1 MMNEIDVDLDL
12 GLNPFC
18 FETELKIETRKKNL
32 TVSRGTE
39 LIERKDSS
47 KSYFANIVHTQE
59 VDKEGFIKLYTS
71 QIKAY
76 FDLTKTAY
84 KVFFIFLRIY
94 QDAIGKDHFYLSC
107 KKAMSLAE
115 KIDHFVLSESI
126 FYRGIKELIEK
137 RIIAKT
143 NEKNW
148 YFINPAIVFNGDRA
162 RFVSEIIKKKEAIE
176 EQPENVVRNGGS
188 NNNVKG
194 KNKSIESVIEDVNNQ
209 EDIDSLIAR
218 LQAKKSQGTMM
229 SKSMDGCAA
238 TEEVTLLPPEEP
250 LDWDNI
256 QGDVS
261 FTKIM
266 LNKCIS
272 EKHENTDVGEQ
283 ENV

>member
-1 MMNEIDVDLDL
+1 MDEIEVDLDL

-18 FETELKIETRKKNL
+18 FETEIKIETRKKNL
-32 TVSRGTE
+32 TVLRGTE
-39 LIERKDSS
+39 LIERKDAS

-59 VDKEGFIKLYTS
+59 VDKEEFIKLYTS

-162 RFVSEIIKKKEAIE
+162 RFVSEIIKKKEVME
-176 EQPENVVRNGGS
+176 EQPESVASTDRIN
-188 NNNVKG
+188 
-194 KNKSIESVIEDVNNQ
+194 KNITEEDRSIESVIADVNEQ
-209 EDIDSLIAR
+209 EDIDLLIAR
-218 LQAKKSQGTMM
+218 LQAKKSQGAMM
-229 SKSMDGCAA
+229 SKRMGGCITIEAA
-238 TEEVTLLPPEEP
+238 TLLPPEEP

-256 QGDVS
+256 
-261 FTKIM
+261 
-266 LNKCIS
+266 
-272 EKHENTDVGEQ
+272 
-283 ENV
+283 

>member
-32 TVSRGTE
+32 TISRGTE
-39 LIERKDSS
+39 LFEKKNTG

-59 VDKEGFIKLYTS
+59 VDKEEFIKLYTS

-176 EQPENVVRNGGS
+176 EQMESAIS
-188 NNNVKG
+188 NDSGNRKVDDRDSK
-194 KNKSIESVIEDVNNQ
+194 IEEVIEKVSNQ
-209 EDIDSLIAR
+209 EDIDVLIAR
-218 LQAKKSQGTMM
+218 LQAKKSQGLVERESINEIPSVENT
-229 SKSMDGCAA
+229 SL
-238 TEEVTLLPPEEP
+238 VPPEEP

-256 QGDVS
+256 
-261 FTKIM
+261 
-266 LNKCIS
+266 
-272 EKHENTDVGEQ
+272 
-283 ENV
+283 

>member
-1 MMNEIDVDLDL
+1 MNEIDVDLDL

-39 LIERKDSS
+39 LFEKENTG

-59 VDKEGFIKLYTS
+59 VDKEEFIKLYTS

-176 EQPENVVRNGGS
+176 EQMESAIS
-188 NNNVKG
+188 NDSGNRKVDDRD
-194 KNKSIESVIEDVNNQ
+194 STIEEVIEKVSNQ
-209 EDIDSLIAR
+209 EDIDVLIAR
-218 LQAKKSQGTMM
+218 LQAKKSQGLVERESINEIPSVENT
-229 SKSMDGCAA
+229 SL
-238 TEEVTLLPPEEP
+238 VPPEEP

-256 QGDVS
+256 
-261 FTKIM
+261 
-266 LNKCIS
+266 
-272 EKHENTDVGEQ
+272 
-283 ENV
+283 

>member
-18 FETELKIETRKKNL
+18 FETELKVETRKKNL

-39 LIERKDSS
+39 LIERKDTG

-59 VDKEGFIKLYTS
+59 VDKEEFIKLYTS

-107 KKAMSLAE
+107 KKAISLAE

-162 RFVSEIIKKKEAIE
+162 RFVSEIVKKKEMME
-176 EQPENVVRNGGS
+176 EQHESISSTDRRNENIKEEDR
-188 NNNVKG
+188 
-194 KNKSIESVIEDVNNQ
+194 SIEPVIEDVNSQ
-209 EDIDSLIAR
+209 EDIDLLIAR
-218 LQAKKSQGTMM
+218 LQAKKHQGAMM
-229 SKSMDGCAA
+229 SKSMGGCIAVEAA
-238 TEEVTLLPPEEP
+238 TLLPPEEP

-256 QGDVS
+256 
-261 FTKIM
+261 
-266 LNKCIS
+266 
-272 EKHENTDVGEQ
+272 
-283 ENV
+283 

>member
-1 MMNEIDVDLDL
+1 MNEIDVDLDL

-39 LIERKDSS
+39 LIERKDTS

-59 VDKEGFIKLYTS
+59 VDKEEFIKLYTS

-162 RFVSEIIKKKEAIE
+162 RFVSEIIKKKEIME
-176 EQPENVVRNGGS
+176 EQPESIVGNGGA
-188 NNNVKG
+188 NRNVKG
-194 KNKSIESVIEDVNNQ
+194 KDKSIESVIDEVNNQ
-209 EDIDSLIAR
+209 EDIDLLIAR
-218 LQAKKSQGTMM
+218 LQAKKSQARMM
-229 SKSMDGCAA
+229 SKNIDGCVIA
-238 TEEVTLLPPEEP
+238 EGVTLLPPEES
-250 LDWDNI
+250 LDCDN
-256 QGDVS
+256 
-261 FTKIM
+261 F
-266 LNKCIS
+266 
-272 EKHENTDVGEQ
+272 
-283 ENV
+283 

>member
-1 MMNEIDVDLDL
+1 MMNEIVVDLDL

-18 FETELKIETRKKNL
+18 FDTELKIETRKKNL

-39 LIERKDSS
+39 LIEKKDTS

-59 VDKEGFIKLYTS
+59 VDKEEFIKLYTS

-162 RFVSEIIKKKEAIE
+162 RFVSEIIKKKEAME
-176 EQPENVVRNGGS
+176 EQPESVVSNDGS

-194 KNKSIESVIEDVNNQ
+194 KNKSIESVIEDVSSQ
-209 EDIDSLIAR
+209 EDIDALIVR
-218 LQAKKSQGTMM
+218 LQAKKSQGEMM
-229 SKSMDGCAA
+229 SKSMDGY
-238 TEEVTLLPPEEP
+238 TTLLPPEEP
-250 LDWDNI
+250 LDWHSI
-256 QGDVS
+256 
-261 FTKIM
+261 
-266 LNKCIS
+266 
-272 EKHENTDVGEQ
+272 
-283 ENV
+283 

>member
-1 MMNEIDVDLDL
+1 MNEIQVDLDL

-18 FETELKIETRKKNL
+18 FETELKIETRKRNL

-39 LIERKDSS
+39 LIERKDTS
-47 KSYFANIVHTQE
+47 KTYFANIVHTQE
-59 VDKEGFIKLYTS
+59 VDKEEFIKLYTS

-115 KIDHFVLSESI
+115 KIDHFALSESI

-162 RFVSEIIKKKEAIE
+162 RFVSEIIKKKEVME
-176 EQPENVVRNGGS
+176 EQPESVASTDRRN
-188 NNNVKG
+188 
-194 KNKSIESVIEDVNNQ
+194 KNFKEEDRSIESVIEDVNSQ
-209 EDIDSLIAR
+209 EDIDLLIAR
-218 LQAKKSQGTMM
+218 LQAKKHQGAMV
-229 SKSMDGCAA
+229 SKSMGGCI
-238 TEEVTLLPPEEP
+238 TVEVETLLPPEEP

-256 QGDVS
+256 
-261 FTKIM
+261 
-266 LNKCIS
+266 
-272 EKHENTDVGEQ
+272 
-283 ENV
+283 

>member
-1 MMNEIDVDLDL
+1 MNEIEVDLDL

-18 FETELKIETRKKNL
+18 FETEIKIETRKKNL

-39 LIERKDSS
+39 LIERKDTS

-59 VDKEGFIKLYTS
+59 VDKEEFIKLYTS

-126 FYRGIKELIEK
+126 FYRGVKELIEK

-162 RFVSEIIKKKEAIE
+162 RFVSEIIKKKEVME
-176 EQPENVVRNGGS
+176 EQPESVASTDRR
-188 NNNVKG
+188 
-194 KNKSIESVIEDVNNQ
+194 NKSIKEKGITIEAVIGDVNSQ
-209 EDIDSLIAR
+209 EDIDLLIAR
-218 LQAKKSQGTMM
+218 LQAKKYQKKMM
-229 SKSMDGCAA
+229 NKSTDRAIA
-238 TEEVTLLPPEEP
+238 TKGEMLLPPEES

-256 QGDVS
+256 QG
-261 FTKIM
+261 
-266 LNKCIS
+266 
-272 EKHENTDVGEQ
+272 
-283 ENV
+283 

>member
-1 MMNEIDVDLDL
+1 MNEIDVDLDL

-39 LIERKDSS
+39 LIEKKDTG

-59 VDKEGFIKLYTS
+59 VDKEEFIKLYTS

-162 RFVSEIIKKKEAIE
+162 RFVSEIIKKKEAME
-176 EQPENVVRNGGS
+176 EQAESIVVHDGGNS
-188 NNNVKG
+188 KLKD
-194 KNKSIESVIEDVNNQ
+194 KNRSIEAVMQEVNNQ
-209 EDIDSLIAR
+209 EDIDLLIAR
-218 LQAKKSQGTMM
+218 LQAKKSQGLV
-229 SKSMDGCAA
+229 KSESINEIPPVEN
-238 TEEVTLLPPEEP
+238 TSLVPPEEP

-256 QGDVS
+256 
-261 FTKIM
+261 
-266 LNKCIS
+266 
-272 EKHENTDVGEQ
+272 
-283 ENV
+283 

>member
-1 MMNEIDVDLDL
+1 MMNEMDVDLDL

-39 LIERKDSS
+39 LIERKDTS

-59 VDKEGFIKLYTS
+59 VDKEEFIKLYTS

-137 RIIAKT
+137 KIIAKT

-162 RFVSEIIKKKEAIE
+162 RFVSEIIKKKEAME
-176 EQPENVVRNGGS
+176 EQPESVVSNNGGNS
-188 NNNVKG
+188 KIKY
-194 KNKSIESVIEDVNNQ
+194 KNRSIEAVMQEVNNQ
-209 EDIDSLIAR
+209 EDIDLLIAR
-218 LQAKKSQGTMM
+218 LQVKKSQVSIMNKNM
-229 SKSMDGCAA
+229 SGCAA
-238 TEEVTLLPPEEP
+238 TEEATLLPPEEP

-256 QGDVS
+256 QGEDL
-261 FTKIM
+261 FTKM
-266 LNKCIS
+266 MFNKAINNMYDKSHIS
-272 EKHENTDVGEQ
+272 EQ
-283 ENV
+283 ENA

>member
-1 MMNEIDVDLDL
+1 MNEIDVDLDL

-39 LIERKDSS
+39 LIERKDTS

-59 VDKEGFIKLYTS
+59 VDKEEFIKLYTS

-162 RFVSEIIKKKEAIE
+162 RFVSEIIKKKEAME
-176 EQPENVVRNGGS
+176 EQPENVVS
-188 NNNVKG
+188 NDDSNRNVKG
-194 KNKSIESVIEDVNNQ
+194 KNRSIESVIEDVNSQ

-229 SKSMDGCAA
+229 SKYMDGDINAEG
-238 TEEVTLLPPEEP
+238 TTLLPPEEP
-250 LDWDNI
+250 LDWGNI
-256 QGDVS
+256 
-261 FTKIM
+261 
-266 LNKCIS
+266 
-272 EKHENTDVGEQ
+272 
-283 ENV
+283 

>member
-1 MMNEIDVDLDL
+1 MIKEMDVDLDL

-39 LIERKDSS
+39 LIERKDASR
-47 KSYFANIVHTQE
+47 SYFANIVHTQE
-59 VDKEGFIKLYTS
+59 VDKEEFIKLYTS

-162 RFVSEIIKKKEAIE
+162 RFVSEIRKKKETIE
-176 EQPENVVRNGGS
+176 IERDESVIDSRGNYTNHEGQLR
-188 NNNVKG
+188 
-194 KNKSIESVIEDVNNQ
+194 SIESVIENVNNQ
-209 EDIDSLIAR
+209 EDIDVLIAR
-218 LQAKKSQGTMM
+218 LQAKKSQGAIMI
-229 SKSMDGCAA
+229 KSVKEGISVDNVSLVA
-238 TEEVTLLPPEEP
+238 PEEP
-250 LDWDNI
+250 IDWDTI
-256 QGDVS
+256 
-261 FTKIM
+261 
-266 LNKCIS
+266 
-272 EKHENTDVGEQ
+272 
-283 ENV
+283 

>member
-39 LIERKDSS
+39 LIERKDTS

-59 VDKEGFIKLYTS
+59 VDKEEFIKLYTS

-162 RFVSEIIKKKEAIE
+162 RFVSEIIKKKEIME
-176 EQPENVVRNGGS
+176 EQPESIVGNGGA
-188 NNNVKG
+188 NRNVKG
-194 KNKSIESVIEDVNNQ
+194 KDKSIESVIDEVNNQ
-209 EDIDSLIAR
+209 EDIDLLIAR
-218 LQAKKSQGTMM
+218 LQAKKSQARMM
-229 SKSMDGCAA
+229 SKNIDGCVIA
-238 TEEVTLLPPEEP
+238 EGVTLLPPEES
-250 LDWDNI
+250 LDCDN
-256 QGDVS
+256 
-261 FTKIM
+261 F
-266 LNKCIS
+266 
-272 EKHENTDVGEQ
+272 
-283 ENV
+283 

>member
-1 MMNEIDVDLDL
+1 MNEIDVDLDL

-39 LIERKDSS
+39 LIEKKDTG

-59 VDKEGFIKLYTS
+59 VDKEEFIKLYTS

-162 RFVSEIIKKKEAIE
+162 RFVSEIIKKKEAME
-176 EQPENVVRNGGS
+176 EQPESIVVNGGGNS
-188 NNNVKG
+188 KFKD
-194 KNKSIESVIEDVNNQ
+194 KNRSIEAVMQEVNNQ
-209 EDIDSLIAR
+209 EDIDLLIAR
-218 LQAKKSQGTMM
+218 LQAKKSL
-229 SKSMDGCAA
+229 DW
-238 TEEVTLLPPEEP
+238 PPESP
-250 LDWDNI
+250 DN
-256 QGDVS
+256 QYH
-261 FTKIM
+261 
-266 LNKCIS
+266 LNK
-272 EKHENTDVGEQ
+272 
-283 ENV
+283 

>member
-1 MMNEIDVDLDL
+1 MNEIDVDLDL

-39 LIERKDSS
+39 LIEKKDTG

-59 VDKEGFIKLYTS
+59 VDKEEFIKLYTS

-162 RFVSEIIKKKEAIE
+162 RFVSEIIKKKEVME
-176 EQPENVVRNGGS
+176 EQPESIASPDRRN
-188 NNNVKG
+188 
-194 KNKSIESVIEDVNNQ
+194 KNIKEEDRSIESVIEDVSSQ
-209 EDIDSLIAR
+209 EDIDLLIAR
-218 LQAKKSQGTMM
+218 LQAKKHQGAMM
-229 SKSMDGCAA
+229 SQSMGGCISVEAA
-238 TEEVTLLPPEEP
+238 TLLPPEEP

-256 QGDVS
+256 
-261 FTKIM
+261 
-266 LNKCIS
+266 
-272 EKHENTDVGEQ
+272 
-283 ENV
+283 

>member
-39 LIERKDSS
+39 LFEKKNTG

-59 VDKEGFIKLYTS
+59 VDKEEFIKLYTS

-176 EQPENVVRNGGS
+176 EQMESAIS
-188 NNNVKG
+188 NDSGNRKVDDRD
-194 KNKSIESVIEDVNNQ
+194 STIEEVIEKVSNQ
-209 EDIDSLIAR
+209 EDIDVLIAR
-218 LQAKKSQGTMM
+218 LQAKKSQGLVERESINEIPSVENT
-229 SKSMDGCAA
+229 SL
-238 TEEVTLLPPEEP
+238 VPPEEP

-256 QGDVS
+256 
-261 FTKIM
+261 
-266 LNKCIS
+266 
-272 EKHENTDVGEQ
+272 
-283 ENV
+283 

>member
-1 MMNEIDVDLDL
+1 MNKIDVDLDL

-39 LIERKDSS
+39 LIERKDTS

-59 VDKEGFIKLYTS
+59 VDKEEFIKLYTS

-162 RFVSEIIKKKEAIE
+162 RFVFEIIKKKEAME
-176 EQPENVVRNGGS
+176 EQPESMVSNGSS
-188 NNNVKG
+188 NRKTED
-194 KNKSIESVIEDVNNQ
+194 KNRGIETVLQEVNNQ
-209 EDIDSLIAR
+209 EDIDFLISR
-218 LQAKKSQGTMM
+218 LQAKKSQGKMAW
-229 SKSMDGCAA
+229 CAA
-238 TEEVTLLPPEEP
+238 TEEATLLPPEEP

-256 QGDVS
+256 
-261 FTKIM
+261 
-266 LNKCIS
+266 
-272 EKHENTDVGEQ
+272 
-283 ENV
+283 

>member
-1 MMNEIDVDLDL
+1 MNEIDVDLDL

-18 FETELKIETRKKNL
+18 FDTELKIETRKKNL

-39 LIERKDSS
+39 LIERKDTS

-59 VDKEGFIKLYTS
+59 VDKEEFIKLYTS

-115 KIDHFVLSESI
+115 KIDHFALSESI
-126 FYRGIKELIEK
+126 FYRGVKELIEK

-162 RFVSEIIKKKEAIE
+162 RFVSEIVKKKEVME
-176 EQPENVVRNGGS
+176 EQHESITSTDQS
-188 NNNVKG
+188 N
-194 KNKSIESVIEDVNNQ
+194 KNIKEEDRSIESVIDGVNNQ
-209 EDIDSLIAR
+209 EDIDLLIAR
-218 LQAKKSQGTMM
+218 LQVKKSQGATI
-229 SKSMDGCAA
+229 SKRMGGSIAA
-238 TEEVTLLPPEEP
+238 ETTTLLPPEKT
-250 LDWDNI
+250 LDWDDI
-256 QGDVS
+256 
-261 FTKIM
+261 
-266 LNKCIS
+266 
-272 EKHENTDVGEQ
+272 
-283 ENV
+283 

>member
-1 MMNEIDVDLDL
+1 MNEIDVDLDL

-39 LIERKDSS
+39 LFEKKNAG

-59 VDKEGFIKLYTS
+59 VDKEEFIKLYTS

-176 EQPENVVRNGGS
+176 EQMESAIS
-188 NNNVKG
+188 NDSGNRKVDDRD
-194 KNKSIESVIEDVNNQ
+194 STIEEVIEKVSNQ
-209 EDIDSLIAR
+209 EDIDVLIAR
-218 LQAKKSQGTMM
+218 LQAKKSQGLVERESINEIPSVENT
-229 SKSMDGCAA
+229 SL
-238 TEEVTLLPPEEP
+238 VPPEEP

-256 QGDVS
+256 
-261 FTKIM
+261 
-266 LNKCIS
+266 
-272 EKHENTDVGEQ
+272 
-283 ENV
+283 

>member
-1 MMNEIDVDLDL
+1 MSEIEVDLDL

-18 FETELKIETRKKNL
+18 FETEIKIETRKKNL

-39 LIERKDSS
+39 LIERKDTS
-47 KSYFANIVHTQE
+47 KTYFANIVHTQE
-59 VDKEGFIKLYTS
+59 VDKEEFIKLYTS

-162 RFVSEIIKKKEAIE
+162 RFVSEIIKKKETME
-176 EQPENVVRNGGS
+176 EQTENDFGTHDT
-188 NNNVKG
+188 NNNAEAKSS
-194 KNKSIESVIEDVNNQ
+194 SIESVIDNVNDQ
-209 EDIDSLIAR
+209 EDIDLLIAR
-218 LQAKKSQGTMM
+218 LQAKKSKKKMVD
-229 SKSMDGCAA
+229 KSMEGAIA
-238 TEEVTLLPPEEP
+238 NKVETLLYPEEP
-250 LDWDNI
+250 LDWDHI
-256 QGDVS
+256 HGEDFS
-261 FTKIM
+261 TKM
-266 LNKCIS
+266 TFS
-272 EKHENTDVGEQ
+272 DRVG
-283 ENV
+283 

>member
-1 MMNEIDVDLDL
+1 MNEIEVDLDL

-18 FETELKIETRKKNL
+18 FETELKIETRKRNL

-39 LIERKDSS
+39 LIERKDTS
-47 KSYFANIVHTQE
+47 KTYFANIVHTQE
-59 VDKEGFIKLYTS
+59 VDKEEFIKLYTS

-162 RFVSEIIKKKEAIE
+162 RFVSEIIKKKEVME
-176 EQPENVVRNGGS
+176 EQSESVASTDRIN
-188 NNNVKG
+188 
-194 KNKSIESVIEDVNNQ
+194 KNIKEEDRSIESVIENVNNQ
-209 EDIDSLIAR
+209 EDIDLLIAR
-218 LQAKKSQGTMM
+218 LQAKKSKKKMM
-229 SKSMDGCAA
+229 DKNTDGAIA
-238 TEEVTLLPPEEP
+238 TKGEMLQPPEEP

-256 QGDVS
+256 HDEDLLA
-261 FTKIM
+261 KIM
-266 LNKCIS
+266 FS
-272 EKHENTDVGEQ
+272 ERVS
-283 ENV
+283 

>member
-39 LIERKDSS
+39 LFEKKNTG

-59 VDKEGFIKLYTS
+59 VDKEEFIKLYTS

-176 EQPENVVRNGGS
+176 EQMESAIS
-188 NNNVKG
+188 NDSGNRRVDDRD
-194 KNKSIESVIEDVNNQ
+194 STIEEVIEKVSNQ
-209 EDIDSLIAR
+209 EDIDVLIAR
-218 LQAKKSQGTMM
+218 LQAKKSQGLVERESINEIPSVENT
-229 SKSMDGCAA
+229 SL
-238 TEEVTLLPPEEP
+238 VPPEEP
-250 LDWDNI
+250 IDWDNI
-256 QGDVS
+256 
-261 FTKIM
+261 
-266 LNKCIS
+266 
-272 EKHENTDVGEQ
+272 
-283 ENV
+283 

>member
-1 MMNEIDVDLDL
+1 MNEIEVDLDL

-18 FETELKIETRKKNL
+18 FETEIKIETRKKNL

-39 LIERKDSS
+39 LIERKDTS

-59 VDKEGFIKLYTS
+59 VDKEEFIKLYTS

-162 RFVSEIIKKKEAIE
+162 RFVSEIIKKKEVLE
-176 EQPENVVRNGGS
+176 EQPESVASTDRR
-188 NNNVKG
+188 
-194 KNKSIESVIEDVNNQ
+194 NKSIKEKGITIEAVIGDVNSQ
-209 EDIDSLIAR
+209 EDIDLLIAR
-218 LQAKKSQGTMM
+218 LQAKKYQKKMM
-229 SKSMDGCAA
+229 NKSTDIAIA
-238 TEEVTLLPPEEP
+238 TKGEMLLPPEES

-256 QGDVS
+256 QG
-261 FTKIM
+261 
-266 LNKCIS
+266 
-272 EKHENTDVGEQ
+272 
-283 ENV
+283 

>member
-1 MMNEIDVDLDL
+1 MNEIEVDLDL

-18 FETELKIETRKKNL
+18 FETEIKIETRKKNL

-39 LIERKDSS
+39 LIEKKDTS

-59 VDKEGFIKLYTS
+59 VDKEEFIKLYTS

-162 RFVSEIIKKKEAIE
+162 RFVSEIIKKKETLEEQTKNAVSDGWRNRNIEMKNRAIE
-176 EQPENVVRNGGS
+176 SAIEGVNG
-188 NNNVKG
+188 
-194 KNKSIESVIEDVNNQ
+194 Q
-209 EDIDSLIAR
+209 EDIDALIAR
-218 LQAKKSQGTMM
+218 LQAKKSQRDIMDKNTDERIAA
-229 SKSMDGCAA
+229 KISMIL
-238 TEEVTLLPPEEP
+238 TPEEP
-250 LDWDNI
+250 
-256 QGDVS
+256 
-261 FTKIM
+261 
-266 LNKCIS
+266 
-272 EKHENTDVGEQ
+272 
-283 ENV
+283 

>member
-1 MMNEIDVDLDL
+1 MNEIEVDLDL

-18 FETELKIETRKKNL
+18 FETEIKIETRKKNL

-39 LIERKDSS
+39 LIERKDTS

-59 VDKEGFIKLYTS
+59 VDKEEFIKLYTS

-126 FYRGIKELIEK
+126 FYRGVKELIEK

-162 RFVSEIIKKKEAIE
+162 RFVSEIIKKKEVMEA
-176 EQPENVVRNGGS
+176 QPESVASTDRIN
-188 NNNVKG
+188 
-194 KNKSIESVIEDVNNQ
+194 KNIKEEDRSIESVIDGVNDQ

-218 LQAKKSQGTMM
+218 LQAKKSQGAMM
-229 SKSMDGCAA
+229 SKRIGGCITIEAA
-238 TEEVTLLPPEEP
+238 TLLPPEEP

-256 QGDVS
+256 
-261 FTKIM
+261 
-266 LNKCIS
+266 
-272 EKHENTDVGEQ
+272 
-283 ENV
+283 

>member
-1 MMNEIDVDLDL
+1 MNEIDVDLDL

-39 LIERKDSS
+39 LIERKDTS

-59 VDKEGFIKLYTS
+59 VDKEEFIKLYTS

-162 RFVSEIIKKKEAIE
+162 RFVSEIIKKKEIIKG
-176 EQPENVVRNGGS
+176 QMDSVVSNGGC
-188 NNNVKG
+188 NRKD
-194 KNKSIESVIEDVNNQ
+194 KDRSIEAVIQEVNNPK
-209 EDIDSLIAR
+209 DIDLLIAR
-218 LQAKKSQGTMM
+218 LQAKKSQGKMM
-229 SKSMDGCAA
+229 SKSMDECFAA
-238 TEEVTLLPPEEP
+238 EGATLLPPEEP

-256 QGDVS
+256 QGES
-261 FTKIM
+261 LFTKM
-266 LNKCIS
+266 MFS
-272 EKHENTDVGEQ
+272 D
-283 ENV
+283 

>member
-1 MMNEIDVDLDL
+1 MNEIEVDLDL

-18 FETELKIETRKKNL
+18 FETEIRIETRKKNL

-39 LIERKDSS
+39 LIERKDTS

-59 VDKEGFIKLYTS
+59 VDKEEFIKLYTS

-162 RFVSEIIKKKEAIE
+162 RFVSEIIKKKEAME
-176 EQPENVVRNGGS
+176 EQPESIVVNGGGNS
-188 NNNVKG
+188 KLKD
-194 KNKSIESVIEDVNNQ
+194 KNRSIEAVMQEVNNQ
-209 EDIDSLIAR
+209 EDIDLLIAR
-218 LQAKKSQGTMM
+218 LQAKKYQKKMM
-229 SKSMDGCAA
+229 DKSTDGAVA
-238 TEEVTLLPPEEP
+238 TKGEMLLPPEEP

-256 QGDVS
+256 
-261 FTKIM
+261 
-266 LNKCIS
+266 
-272 EKHENTDVGEQ
+272 
-283 ENV
+283 

>member
-1 MMNEIDVDLDL
+1 MNEIDVDLDL

-39 LIERKDSS
+39 LIEKKDTG
-47 KSYFANIVHTQE
+47 KSYFANILHTQE
-59 VDKEGFIKLYTS
+59 VDKEEFIKLYTS

-148 YFINPAIVFNGDRA
+148 YFINSAIVFNGDRA

-176 EQPENVVRNGGS
+176 EQMESAIS
-188 NNNVKG
+188 NDSGNRKVDDRD
-194 KNKSIESVIEDVNNQ
+194 STIEEVIEKVSNQ
-209 EDIDSLIAR
+209 EDIDVLIAR
-218 LQAKKSQGTMM
+218 LQAKKSQGLVERESINEIPSVENT
-229 SKSMDGCAA
+229 SL
-238 TEEVTLLPPEEP
+238 VPPEEP

-256 QGDVS
+256 
-261 FTKIM
+261 
-266 LNKCIS
+266 
-272 EKHENTDVGEQ
+272 
-283 ENV
+283 

>member
-1 MMNEIDVDLDL
+1 MNKIDVDLDL

-39 LIERKDSS
+39 LIERKDTS

-59 VDKEGFIKLYTS
+59 VDKEEFIKLYTS

-162 RFVSEIIKKKEAIE
+162 RFVSEIIKKKEAME
-176 EQPENVVRNGGS
+176 EQPESMVSNGSS
-188 NNNVKG
+188 NRKTED
-194 KNKSIESVIEDVNNQ
+194 KNRGIETVLQEVNNQ
-209 EDIDSLIAR
+209 EDIDFLISR
-218 LQAKKSQGTMM
+218 LQAKKSQGKMAW
-229 SKSMDGCAA
+229 CAA
-238 TEEVTLLPPEEP
+238 TEEATLLPPEEP

-256 QGDVS
+256 
-261 FTKIM
+261 
-266 LNKCIS
+266 
-272 EKHENTDVGEQ
+272 
-283 ENV
+283 

>member
-1 MMNEIDVDLDL
+1 MNEIEVDLDL

-18 FETELKIETRKKNL
+18 FETEIKIETRKRNL

-39 LIERKDSS
+39 LIERKDTS
-47 KSYFANIVHTQE
+47 KTYFANIVHTQE
-59 VDKEGFIKLYTS
+59 VDKEEFIKLYTS

-115 KIDHFVLSESI
+115 KIDHFILSESI

-162 RFVSEIIKKKEAIE
+162 RFVSEIIKKKEVME
-176 EQPENVVRNGGS
+176 EQPESVASTERRN
-188 NNNVKG
+188 
-194 KNKSIESVIEDVNNQ
+194 KNIKEEGITIEAVIEDVNSQ
-209 EDIDSLIAR
+209 EDIDLLIAR
-218 LQAKKSQGTMM
+218 LQAKKHQGAMM
-229 SKSMDGCAA
+229 SKSMGRCRQQ
-238 TEEVTLLPPEEP
+238 LFYHQK
-250 LDWDNI
+250 N
-256 QGDVS
+256 
-261 FTKIM
+261 
-266 LNKCIS
+266 
-272 EKHENTDVGEQ
+272 H
-283 ENV
+283 

>member
-1 MMNEIDVDLDL
+1 MNKMEVDLDL

-39 LIERKDSS
+39 LIERKDIS
-47 KSYFANIVHTQE
+47 KNYFANIVHTQE
-59 VDKEGFIKLYTS
+59 VDKEEFIKLYTS

-115 KIDHFVLSESI
+115 KIDHFALSESI
-126 FYRGIKELIEK
+126 FYRGVKELIEK

-162 RFVSEIIKKKEAIE
+162 RFVSEIIKKKEVME
-176 EQPENVVRNGGS
+176 EQPESVASTDRRN
-188 NNNVKG
+188 
-194 KNKSIESVIEDVNNQ
+194 KNIKEEDRSIESAIEDVNSQ
-209 EDIDSLIAR
+209 EDIDLLIAR
-218 LQAKKSQGTMM
+218 LQAKKHQGEMM
-229 SKSMDGCAA
+229 SKSMGGGIAVEAA
-238 TEEVTLLPPEEP
+238 TLLPPKEP

-256 QGDVS
+256 
-261 FTKIM
+261 
-266 LNKCIS
+266 
-272 EKHENTDVGEQ
+272 
-283 ENV
+283 

>member
-1 MMNEIDVDLDL
+1 MNEVDVDLDL

-18 FETELKIETRKKNL
+18 FETELKVETRKKNL

-39 LIERKDSS
+39 LIERKDTS

-59 VDKEGFIKLYTS
+59 VDKEEFIKLYTS

-76 FDLTKTAY
+76 FGLTKTAY

-162 RFVSEIIKKKEAIE
+162 RFISEIIKKKETMQ
-176 EQPENVVRNGGS
+176 EQNKNAVGIRGTNRNAE
-188 NNNVKG
+188 VKSR
-194 KNKSIESVIEDVNNQ
+194 SIESVIEDVNDQ
-209 EDIDSLIAR
+209 VDIDLLIAR
-218 LQAKKSQGTMM
+218 LQAKRSQAKMMDKSTNGAISIKGEM
-229 SKSMDGCAA
+229 
-238 TEEVTLLPPEEP
+238 LLSPE
-250 LDWDNI
+250 
-256 QGDVS
+256 
-261 FTKIM
+261 
-266 LNKCIS
+266 
-272 EKHENTDVGEQ
+272 
-283 ENV
+283 

>member
-1 MMNEIDVDLDL
+1 MNEIEVDLDL

-18 FETELKIETRKKNL
+18 FETDIKIETRKKNL

-39 LIERKDSS
+39 LIERKDTS
-47 KSYFANIVHTQE
+47 KTYFANIVHTQK
-59 VDKEGFIKLYTS
+59 VDKEEFIKLYTS

-162 RFVSEIIKKKEAIE
+162 RFVSEIIKKKETME
-176 EQPENVVRNGGS
+176 EQTENTVGARGANRNAGAKS
-188 NNNVKG
+188 S
-194 KNKSIESVIEDVNNQ
+194 SIESVIEYVNDQ
-209 EDIDSLIAR
+209 EDIDLLIAR
-218 LQAKKSQGTMM
+218 LQAKKSQAKMM
-229 SKSMDGCAA
+229 DKRTDGAVA
-238 TEEVTLLPPEEP
+238 TKVETLLYPEEP

-256 QGDVS
+256 HGEDFS
-261 FTKIM
+261 TKM
-266 LNKCIS
+266 TFS
-272 EKHENTDVGEQ
+272 DRVG
-283 ENV
+283 